1 MDVLSAPQ
9 LAQWLADSG
18 RPAPQLLDVRE
29 PWEIA
34 QCVLPGSITIPM
46 GEVPARVDEIDTE
59 RPVVCICHH
68 GMRSLRVAMFLES
81 RGHGQVLNLDG
92 GIDDWARSV
101 DPAFPTY

>member
-1 MDVLSAPQ
+1 MQELSPDT
-9 LAQWLADSG
+9 LAAWLADAT

-46 GEVPARVDEIDTE
+46 GEVPARIDQIDTE